1 MKTAAE
7 ILAGRRAHEPT
18 RETVQFPRIF
28 NLGGW
33 QTSDRRPLIKPT
45 PANLRTFGK
54 TTFARRAINRIK
66 DPIANLAWEIVPR
79 KGVAMNSVLAKQIE
93 VTTNCFARPNHTD
106 SFRSFVEQILEDMM
120 TNGAGCYEH
129 QLGGAPDRP
138 MFMWPTDSMSIQ
150 INPRWKGKDSEP
162 RYWQSLGYGNIGGVQ
177 GESFK
182 DSEIVYLRQ
191 NPSTETPFGLGELE
205 VAFAAINRKLGVS
218 DYAGKLASN
227 AQPST
232 VMTFPGMSNEQLLTL
247 RQWWR
252 NDIEGQGQQ
261 PMIAPPIGSKAE
273 VLSLRATDDTSLFL
287 NYQET
292 QVQEIATAWNIDAM
306 SLNVHHTVNRAC
318 YSDDTETLTDKGWKR
333 LDELS
338 ADSIVAAYDPD
349 RECVEFAKPESFLV
363 YDYTGDMI
371 HLASQQNDVLVT
383 PDHRMYARN
392 MMIRD
397 RVKTGGGKYEILPA
411 QQMLGGRRFATVASF
426 GAQAINE
433 RIENFVLPGCEVRGG
448 ELPSYSDRTIA
459 MDDWLAFLGFFIS
472 EGHAKRYAQGTWKV
486 NLCQKDGTKTCAE
499 MDALISRLPCKFRIN
514 KSKDGIRRW
523 QVADK
528 ALCWWLLDHCGHGA
542 HSKKIPKFVFNLPRE
557 QMAIIFDAM
566 MKGDGTRDKRGGARK
581 NGIYYTSSI
590 ALRDDA
596 QLLATYLGHRAVAST
611 AMTAGVYRVKLTFD
625 VSESLIAGQKNVK
638 RVPYSG
644 RVYCFAVP
652 PHKLFVTRRNGKIA
666 VHGNTAQIID
676 AADWRNAVVPK
687 ATLVE
692 AYITRDSI
700 HRRLGFSQLQFR
712 FVELKRD
719 DELLEAQIYEIEFES
734 NAVTPNEYRATQNK
748 PPLPGQWGDLCFTDT
763 RIAEMA
769 ARGAGEID
777 DPDLPKETARAP
789 KTADKAVADRA
800 TREKPDEPQGKSKPK
815 QK

>member
-1 MKTAAE
+1 M
-7 ILAGRRAHEPT
+7 AGRRAHEPV

-45 PANLRTFGK
+45 PANLRMFGK
-54 TTFARRAINRIK
+54 TTFARRAMNRIK
-66 DPIANLAWEIVPR
+66 DPIANLAWRIVP
-79 KGVAMNSVLAKQIE
+79 KDGVTMNSVLAQQIE
-93 VTTNCFARPNHTD
+93 VATTCFARPNHQD

-129 QLGGAPDRP
+129 QLGGAPYRP

-150 INPRWKGKDSEP
+150 INPRWNGKDSDP

-182 DSEIVYLRQ
+182 DSELVYVRQ
-191 NPSTETPFGLGELE
+191 NPSTQSPFGLGELE

-232 VMTFPGMSNEQLLTL
+232 VMSFPGMSNEQLLTV
-247 RQWWR
+247 REWWR

-261 PMIAPPIGSKAE
+261 PMIAPPVGSKAE

-287 NYQET
+287 NYQEVL
-292 QVQEIATAWNIDAM
+292 VQEIATAWNIDAM

-318 YSDDTETLTDKGWKR
+318 YSDDTETLTDQGWKR
-333 LDELS
+333 LDELN
-338 ADSIVAAYDPD
+338 ADSIVAAYDPVNK
-349 RECVEFAKPESFLV
+349 CVEFAKPESFLV
-363 YDYTGDMI
+363 YDYTGDMV
-371 HLASQQNDVLVT
+371 HLKSSHNDVLVT

-392 MMIRD
+392 LKVKD
-397 RVKTGGGKYEILPA
+397 RVRTLGGEYEILPA
-411 QQMLGGRRFATVASF
+411 EQMLGGRRFATVASF
-426 GAQAINE
+426 GAPLANT
-433 RIENFVLPGCEVRGG
+433 RVENFVLPGCEVRGG
-448 ELPSYSDRTIA
+448 ELPSYPDRIIP

-472 EGHAKRYAQGTWKV
+472 EGHAKKYRQGTWKV
-486 NLCQKDGTKTCAE
+486 NLCQKEGTKTCAE
-499 MDALISRLPCKFRIN
+499 MDELISRMPCKFRLN

-542 HSKKIPKFVFNLPRE
+542 HNKKIPKFVFDLPRE
-557 QMAIIFDAM
+557 QMAIVFDAM
-566 MKGDGTRDKRGGARK
+566 MKGDGTRDSRANRDC
-581 NGIYYTSSI
+581 GIYYTSSI
-590 ALRDDA
+590 QLRDDA

-611 AMTAGVYRVKLTFD
+611 ALLAKVYRVQLTFD
-625 VSESLIAGQKNVK
+625 IAENCLNSKPHIN

-666 VHGNTAQIID
+666 VHGNTAAIID

-692 AYITRDSI
+692 AYLTHESI
-700 HRRLGFSQLQFR
+700 NKKLGFSQLR
-712 FVELKRD
+712 FWFTDLKRD
-719 DELLEAQIYEIEFES
+719 DELLEAQIYEIEYAS
-734 NAVTPNEYRATQNK
+734 NGVTPNEYRATQNK
-748 PPLPGQWGDLCFTDT
+748 PPLPGQWGNLCYTDT
-763 RIAEMA
+763 KIAEMA

-777 DPDLPKETARAP
+777 DPDLPKSGARAP
-789 KTADKAVADRA
+789 KKADKPVADRA
-800 TREKPDEPQGKSKPK
+800 TREQPDAPKGKSK
-815 QK
+815 QKPSK